1 MSRPLVVFL
10 LIASFGVLFV
20 GCSSPEPDKTFEEF
34 TFTDDD
40 LQRVYEIAN
49 GSSSSAD
56 TVTLHVGSGMAM
68 STPGADTTTGSGMA
82 AVPTTT
88 GSAGAV
94 IATDAAKVK
103 LYDALRMGA
112 ADQAANIYK
121 VNNPFLNVRSSM
133 EVSSPQIDRL
143 AQGDVLI
150 VLEIPNAEWAKVR
163 LADQREGYVAMKY
176 IAKLTTDVKLA
187 EEKKQFE
194 GKYFVD
200 FAFLNMRKDPS
211 SQSEKIAELPG
222 QAIVT
227 PLSMNGEWAR
237 VSYAGKEGYVSSQY
251 LKPFQP
257 TFLVRQDDYTLP
269 ILQYRAGDAASM
281 SSFPKHMAA
290 LKASGKKI
298 MTLKSLYDLI
308 IAQESRDARVGPDW
322 VVVTIAGVNA
332 QNVKAVSDTLDTANV
347 DVTLFIGT
355 KDVGITGITE
365 KTILNLLANGNDL
378 QSEAHAG
385 DDLRSLTDSQVMLEL
400 GQSKKIL
407 QDLTKREVYAVSYPM
422 GGVNDRVMKKAGEL
436 GYLLGISQSP
446 DKKFTRGQFLR
457 LPSLFVSS
465 TATPDEVVRMVK

>member
-1 MSRPLVVFL
+1 
-10 LIASFGVLFV
+10 
-20 GCSSPEPDKTFEEF
+20 EKTFEEF
-34 TFTDDD
+34 TFTDSD
-40 LQRVYEIAN
+40 LQKVYEIAD
-49 GSSSSAD
+49 GSSSSS
-56 TVTLHVGSGMAM
+56 TVTLSVGSGAMAG
-68 STPGADTTTGSGMA
+68 STPSVGVAMGSGLTM
-82 AVPTTT
+82 VPATSS
-88 GSAGAV
+88 SAGTVA
-94 IATDAAKVK
+94 AADPAKVK
-103 LYDALRMGA
+103 LYEALRLGA

-143 AQGDVLI
+143 TQGEVLI

-211 SQSEKIAELPG
+211 SQSEKIAEIPG
-222 QAIVT
+222 QAILT

-237 VSYAGKEGYVSSQY
+237 VSYGGKEGYVSSQY

-257 TFLVRQDDYTLP
+257 TFLVRQDEYTLP

-281 SSFPKHMAA
+281 ASFPKHMAA
-290 LKASGKKI
+290 LKAAGKKVV
-298 MTLKSLYDLI
+298 TLKSLYDLI

-322 VVVTIAGVNA
+322 VVVTVAGVNA
-332 QNVKAVSDTLDTANV
+332 QNVKAVSDALEAANV
-347 DVTLFIGT
+347 SETLFIGT

-365 KTILNLLANGNDL
+365 KTILNLMANGNDL

-407 QDLTKREVYAVSYPM
+407 EDVTKREVYAVSYPM
-422 GGVNDRVMKKAGEL
+422 GGVNDRVMKKAADL
-436 GYLLGISQSP
+436 GYLFGISQSP

-465 TATPDEVVRMVK
+465 TATPDEVVRLVK